1 MIIDG
6 FKKTALVTSGASFID
21 SHICDYLL
29 EREFKI

>member
-6 FKKTALVTSGASFID
+6 FKKTALMIGRASFIG

-29 EREFKI
+29 KREFKV